1 MSDKIQDSYRQ
12 SRNIYDD
19 VLTRSTWWSRVYMD
33 LFWGGV
39 DDNEIARKV
48 LSYIPDDFAD
58 KLLDVPVGTG
68 VFTAAKYARM
78 LRADIIGLDYSQDML
93 NQARVRFRQER
104 IGNCRL
110 IQGDVGA
117 LPFADGSFDIVL
129 TMNGF
134 HAFPDKEKA
143 YSEVNRVLKPGGRL
157 VGCFCIQ
164 GESRR
169 TDWLMK
175 RILSRKGWFSP
186 PFETFDSLMERLAA
200 GYRLDEYHKEGSI
213 VYFAVTKKEDDA
225 VTKKEDDR

>member
-48 LSYIPDDFAD
+48 LSYIPDNFAG

-93 NQARVRFRQER
+93 NQARVRFREER

-117 LPFADGSFDIVL
+117 LPFADSTFDIVL
-129 TMNGF
+129 SMNGF

-157 VGCFCIQ
+157 VGCFCIR
-164 GESRR
+164 GESCR

-175 RILSRKGWFSP
+175 RILSRKGWFTP

-200 GYRLDEYHKEGSI
+200 GYRLDEYHKDGSI
-213 VYFAVTKKEDDA
+213 VYFAL
-225 VTKKEDDR
+225 TKKEDDR

>member
-39 DDNEIARKV
+39 DDNEIAHKV
-48 LSYIPDDFAD
+48 LSYIPDNFAG

-93 NQARVRFRQER
+93 KQARVRFREER

-117 LPFADGSFDIVL
+117 LPFADSTFDIVL
-129 TMNGF
+129 SMNGF

-157 VGCFCIQ
+157 VGCFCIR

-175 RILSRKGWFSP
+175 RILSRKGWFTP

-200 GYRLDEYHKEGSI
+200 GYRLDEYHKDGSI
-213 VYFAVTKKEDDA
+213 VYFAL
-225 VTKKEDDR
+225 TKKEDDR

>member
-117 LPFADGSFDIVL
+117 LPFADGTFDIVL

-157 VGCFCIQ
+157 VGCFCIR

-175 RILSRKGWFSP
+175 RILSRKGWFTP

-213 VYFAVTKKEDDA
+213 VYFAVTKKEDD
-225 VTKKEDDR
+225 R